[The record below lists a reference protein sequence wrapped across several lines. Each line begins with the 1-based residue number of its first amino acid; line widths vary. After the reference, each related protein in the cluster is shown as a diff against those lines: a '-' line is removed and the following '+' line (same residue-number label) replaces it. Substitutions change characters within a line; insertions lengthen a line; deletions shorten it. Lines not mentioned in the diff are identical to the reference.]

1 MRLIHIRA
9 SSLHFL
15 QDTIKTRMQLDA
27 ARYPS
32 MGATGRTI
40 VAEEG
45 VPALWKGLAPFAV
58 HLFTKY
64 ALRFGT
70 NATFQ
75 VRGFT
80 TSRSSNRSAGSPLNP
95 IQSSNC

>member
-1 MRLIHIRA
+1 MDSPGSRTNRHPD
-9 SSLHFL
+9 
-15 QDTIKTRMQLDA
+15 QDTIKTRMQLNA
-27 ARYPS
+27 ARYPR

-40 VAEEG
+40 IAEEG

-75 VRGFT
+75 VY
-80 TSRSSNRSAGSPLNP
+80 GSFR
-95 IQSSNC
+95 

>member
-1 MRLIHIRA
+1 
-9 SSLHFL
+9 
-15 QDTIKTRMQLDA
+15 MQLNA

-45 VPALWKGLAPFAV
+45 VSALWKGLAPFAV

-75 VRGFT
+75 VRGVT
-80 TSRSSNRSAGSPLNP
+80 TSRSIGSIGRVSADFDP
-95 IQSSNC
+95 IVRLFAIEGCV